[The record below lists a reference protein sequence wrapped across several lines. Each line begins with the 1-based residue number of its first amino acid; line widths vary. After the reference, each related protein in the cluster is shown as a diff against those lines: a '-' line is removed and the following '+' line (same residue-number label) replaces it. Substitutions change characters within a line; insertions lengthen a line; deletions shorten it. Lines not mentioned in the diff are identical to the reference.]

1 MRLPSWT
8 PGHEG
13 SGEGPIP
20 SPNRRAFLA
29 TTPSPLP
36 IWRRLVTLEDACPY
50 GVCFIIP
57 LIMALI
63 TRGIVALL
71 GDG

>member
-1 MRLPSWT
+1 VKAVKWELRFFGLAF
-8 PGHEG
+8 G
-13 SGEGPIP
+13 IP
-20 SPNRRAFLA
+20 FVVTVSAFLA